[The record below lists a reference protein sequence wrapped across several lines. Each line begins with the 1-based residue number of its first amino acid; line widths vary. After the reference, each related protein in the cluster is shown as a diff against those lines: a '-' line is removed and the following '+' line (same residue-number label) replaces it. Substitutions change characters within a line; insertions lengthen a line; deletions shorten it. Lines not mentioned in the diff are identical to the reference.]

1 VTYDRLVVF
10 SGHSVSSTNKTDH
23 HDITEIFLKVA
34 LNTINQIKQIKT
46 EQSRTLLLYCETSKV
61 EIKYEYK
68 LLKNCHFCTYN
79 VWTLKDMRDLF
90 AFAPVFDK

>member
-1 VTYDRLVVF
+1 MRNFSDITYRDKKHYVKYAF
-10 SGHSVSSTNKTDH
+10 SIFICTRSPRVLIALTDH

-68 LLKNCHFCTYN
+68 LLKN
-79 VWTLKDMRDLF
+79 
-90 AFAPVFDK
+90 